1 MCVAGIGMIFASL
14 SVLIAAGI
22 EIARKNIMMEGGWEE
37 QTLAGQTF
45 NASTLSVF
53 AQIPQF
59 VTIGASEVFAS
70 ITGEC

>member
-1 MCVAGIGMIFASL
+1 MIFASL

-22 EIARKNIMMEGGWEE
+22 EIARKNIMMDGGWEE

-70 ITGEC
+70 ITGEF